1 MCFGLSPRYHL
12 VGLRQV
18 SSAFWGWWGGREGGR
33 RWPIREQ
40 HALCARRRG
49 RSRRRRRR
57 AGSLRPAIDF
67 RGLNL
72 ITERDSYPLP
82 NIEANLAA
90 LGRANWFTT
99 VDLLQGFLQLELSD
113 SAKIKTAFTIG
124 NRQYQFKRMPMGLT
138 SSPSSFM
145 RVVDAA
151 LRGLP
156 PGIAYA
162 YV

>member
-1 MCFGLSPRYHL
+1 MAGGLLKQDIIEDANRSPYN
-12 VGLRQV
+12 
-18 SSAFWGWWGGREGGR
+18 
-33 RWPIREQ
+33 
-40 HALCARRRG
+40 ALPMIIYKPD
-49 RSRRRRRR
+49 
-57 AGSLRPAIDF
+57 GSLRPAIDF

-90 LGRANWFTT
+90 LGRANWITT

-162 YV
+162 YI